1 MVLFFKKSKKGNM
14 TTYIFLS
21 PKMFL
26 QKLKN
31 QNQKSIKIE
40 IENCLS
46 FSGPPPLVV
55 PTYGTANHLVLASSG
70 GG

>member
-1 MVLFFKKSKKGNM
+1 M

-55 PTYGTANHLVLASSG
+55 PMAQQII
-70 GG
+70 